1 MHFDDP
7 NEGLSDLYFIEPR
20 WLCALMARVITI
32 RSHAD
37 LVKDGILKI
46 QDTKYLFKSDLPFH
60 FLDQYIRLLVRFQIV
75 YLLDE
80 SRVLVPS
87 KLPESEPEAV
97 TKMQLPYAPVRRIYK
112 IDYHQ
117 LHGFWSRFM
126 SRFFF
131 YAKEMIAVD
140 ATRYEKVHGSE
151 HRYFGYFCRSC
162 LHISDASETG
172 TFSCFMKGEWE
183 TGKSEE
189 TKRTSED
196 FTDSPASTTN
206 GISRDTPARNAPSCE
221 GASSKDP
228 TSKDPTSKDPTKKH
242 PSKKDQKS
250 SWRKRLSK
258 KKSQKE
264 SKRKDPLAKTPS
276 RGEASPLNSSPS
288 EDNAFSNNTPPRE
301 PAMRSGSSAGQ
312 DDMQSLLLD
321 PSVKIFSDDELQDE
335 TDGYHITINHVDTA
349 MDYGRR

>member
-32 RSHAD
+32 RGHAD
-37 LVKDGILKI
+37 LVKDGILEI
-46 QDTKYLFKSDLPFH
+46 QATKYLFKSELPFH
-60 FLDQYIRLLVRFQIV
+60 FREQYIRLLVRFQIV

-87 KLPESEPEAV
+87 KLPENEPEAV

-112 IDYHQ
+112 IDYHR

-140 ATRYEKVHGSE
+140 ATRYEKADDSE
-151 HRYFGYFCRSC
+151 HRYFGHFCRSC
-162 LHISDASETG
+162 LHISDASETR

-196 FTDSPASTTN
+196 FTDSS
-206 GISRDTPARNAPSCE
+206 ARNGPSGE
-221 GASSKDP
+221 GTSSKDP
-228 TSKDPTSKDPTKKH
+228 TSKNPTSKYPTSKDPTKKH
-242 PSKKDQKS
+242 PSKKDQKY
-250 SWRKRLSK
+250 SWRKKFSK

-264 SKRKDPLAKTPS
+264 SKRKDPLAKIPS
-276 RGEASPLNSSPS
+276 GGEASPLNSSPS
-288 EDNAFSNNTPPRE
+288 EDNAFSNNTPPSE
-301 PAMRSGSSAGQ
+301 PAMRRGSPAGQ

-321 PSVKIFSDDELQDE
+321 PSVKIFSDDELHDD
-335 TDGYHITINHVDTA
+335 TDGDHIMINHVDTA

>member
-32 RSHAD
+32 RGHAD
-37 LVKDGILKI
+37 LVKDGILEI

-60 FLDQYIRLLVRFQIV
+60 FLEQYTRLLVRFQIV

-112 IDYHQ
+112 IDYHR

-140 ATRYEKVHGSE
+140 ATRYEKAHDSE
-151 HRYFGYFCRSC
+151 HSYFGYFCRSC
-162 LHISDASETG
+162 LHISDASETR

-196 FTDSPASTTN
+196 FTDSSASTTN
-206 GISRDTPARNAPSCE
+206 GISRDTAKNGPSGE

-242 PSKKDQKS
+242 PLKKDQKS
-250 SWRKRLSK
+250 SWRNRLSK
-258 KKSQKE
+258 KSRKE
-264 SKRKDPLAKTPS
+264 SKRKDPVAKISTG
-276 RGEASPLNSSPS
+276 GEASPLNSSPS
-288 EDNAFSNNTPPRE
+288 EDNAFSNSTPPCE
-301 PAMRSGSSAGQ
+301 PAMRRGGSAGR

-321 PSVKIFSDDELQDE
+321 PSVKIFSDDELHDD
-335 TDGYHITINHVDTA
+335 TDGDHIMINHVDTA